1 LFEIPQ
7 DSFHKVRFLRPKLSV
22 LMPVF
27 NERSTLVEILRRVQ
41 AVGVEKEIIIVDNC
55 STDGTREF
63 LQDMLHRGQAGDAD
77 SGSPLRVVLQAENK
91 GKGASVRRALELARG
106 QFVIVQD
113 ADLEYDPAD
122 YLKLLAV
129 AEGANAEGTKSKS
142 AKSKS
147 AKREKR
153 AYDVVFGTRL
163 LRGTATR
170 AQQPRT
176 SFYYGRVG
184 LSIMLRILYAVPISD
199 VATCYKLL
207 KREVAQSLDLQ
218 SSGFDLDFEI
228 AAKVARLKKKRVLRY
243 AEVPVSY
250 SPRTELEGKKIRV
263 WRDGW
268 RAAWAL
274 LRFRIGH

>member
-1 LFEIPQ
+1 
-7 DSFHKVRFLRPKLSV
+7 
-22 LMPVF
+22 MPVF
-27 NERSTLVEILRRVQ
+27 NERATLVEILRRVQ
-41 AVGVEKEIIIVDNC
+41 AVGIEKEIIIVDNC

-63 LQDMLHRGQAGDAD
+63 LQEMLDCGEAGEAD
-77 SGSPLRVVLQAENK
+77 SGSTLRVVLQPENK

-113 ADLEYDPAD
+113 ADLEYDPED
-122 YLKLLAV
+122 FRKLLAV
-129 AEGANAEGTKSKS
+129 AEGASQNAGRK
-142 AKSKS
+142 
-147 AKREKR
+147 KR

-163 LRGTATR
+163 SRGTATR

-184 LSIMLRILYAVPISD
+184 LSMLLRILYAVPISD

-207 KREVAQSLDLQ
+207 KRDLAQNLNLQ

-228 AAKVARLKKKRVLRY
+228 AAKVAKLKKQRRVRY

-250 SPRTELEGKKIRV
+250 HPRTELEGKKIRA
-263 WRDGW
+263 WHDGW

-274 LRFRIGH
+274 LRFRVGN